1 MGRAMLS
8 KSLIQ
13 FSVDRWGYVP
23 SLLLTWGQIM
33 VEVIK
38 TVGTSFKSSHACT
51 ATLSAPNPV
60 ADHLRPTPLPETP
73 GHSQASLDQSLV
85 GSLILSPGSW
95 CIQGFVCAPNSL
107 FPQSCVSSGGS
118 MVALMVTTSQRAY
131 AIPRSTAPRAPAPEA
146 VHCWPVPPQETLKHS
161 SVSVFVG
168 PLGPGTQTMK
178 RDEFT

>member
-1 MGRAMLS
+1 MGRAKLS

-13 FSVDRWGYVP
+13 FSVDGQGFVP
-23 SLLLTWGQIM
+23 ALL
-33 VEVIK
+33 
-38 TVGTSFKSSHACT
+38 F
-51 ATLSAPNPV
+51 
-60 ADHLRPTPLPETP
+60 DLRPNHGGGNEGNEDLLQKVPFVWCYTQCPQPWSRPMPPPETP
-73 GHSQASLDQSLV
+73 GHSRASLGQSLV
-85 GSLILSPGSW
+85 GSLLLSPGSW